1 MKIKKD
7 QCLALIIDLQVKLL
21 PAISEPSL
29 ILQNTGT
36 LIQGLKILEVPMLI
50 TQQYTKG
57 LGMSDPSIFFHAG
70 TKNYLDKRTFSCWG
84 NEKIRRTIQN
94 SGCRQIILTGAE
106 THICVQ
112 QTALDLLN
120 NSYEVI
126 LIEDCVSSRKLS
138 DKNTAVNRMRHAGAV
153 VTSYEALLF
162 ELMETSLHPH
172 FREISRLIK

>member
-21 PAISEPSL
+21 PAISESSL
-29 ILQNTGT
+29 ILQNTEN
-36 LIQGLKILEVPMLI
+36 LIQGLKILEVPILI

-57 LGMSDPSIFFHAG
+57 LGMSAPSIFLHAG
-70 TKNYLDKRTFSCWG
+70 TDTYLDKRTFSCWG
-84 NEKIRRTIQN
+84 DGEIRRSIQN
-94 SGCRQIILTGAE
+94 SGRRQIILTGAE

-112 QTALDLLN
+112 HTALDLLN
-120 NSYEVI
+120 NGYEVI

-138 DKNTAVNRMRHAGAV
+138 DKNTAVNRMCHAGAV
-153 VTSYEALLF
+153 VTSCEALLF

-172 FREISRLIK
+172 FKEISRLIK

>member
-7 QCLALIIDLQVKLL
+7 QCLTLIIDLQVKLL
-21 PAISEPSL
+21 PAISESAL
-29 ILQNTGT
+29 ILHNNGI

-70 TKNYLDKRTFSCWG
+70 SETYLDKRTFSCWG
-84 NEKIRRTIQN
+84 DEEIRRAIQN
-94 SGCRQIILTGAE
+94 SGRRQIILTGAE

-120 NSYEVI
+120 NGYEVI
-126 LIEDCVSSRKLS
+126 LVEDCVSSRKLS
-138 DKNTAVNRMRHAGAV
+138 DKNTAVNRMCHAGAV

-172 FREISRLIK
+172 FREISRLIR